1 MTISICIASLIS
13 LSSSLIFAESPLTL
27 GLWLVIIALN
37 ISLFTTVLA
46 SKWFGIILFLVY
58 VGGLL
63 VIFAYFCA
71 ISPNQLNDVKTMST
85 TFAMSM
91 VPISSMLV
99 VMHSPSVSNMK
110 WSASSLIQ
118 SSILTINNSIPLVA
132 AAIVLFFTIVIVI
145 KIAPNH
151 QGPLRPFSSC
161 YYWPYCFENNIK
173 PIGGLIAT
181 LIV

>member
-27 GLWLVIIALN
+27 GLWLIMIALN
-37 ISLFTTVLA
+37 ISLFTTILA

-63 VIFAYFCA
+63 VMFAYFCA
-71 ISPNQLNDVKTMST
+71 ISPNQLNDVKTIGLTFTLSMLPIRLILMST
-85 TFAMSM
+85 YSPAM
-91 VPISSMLV
+91 PNL
-99 VMHSPSVSNMK
+99 K
-110 WSASSLIQ
+110 WGASSLTQ

-132 AAIVLFFTIVIVI
+132 AAIILFFTMVIVI

-151 QGPLRPFSSC
+151 QGPLRPFSCC
-161 YYWPYCFENNIK
+161 YY
-173 PIGGLIAT
+173 
-181 LIV
+181 